1 MNTAVKIIRP
11 AEEDFLIDVAKLAAE
26 RSMHL
31 VTDGDEVMVC
41 SVVPVGWRK
50 MAVKFRPQWI
60 ASNSA
65 SGSRTDSE
73 VLRRIIDGYFP
84 LETDLEAQKA
94 DVCKP
99 ETCVLE

>member
-41 SVVPVGWRK
+41 SVIPVGWRK
-50 MAVKFRPQWI
+50 MAVKFKPKKRDAITEFQKR
-60 ASNSA
+60 
-65 SGSRTDSE
+65 SGSDSE
-73 VLRRIIDGYFP
+73 VLQRIVNGYFP
-84 LETDLEAQKA
+84 AESHD
-94 DVCKP
+94 P
-99 ETCVLE
+99 R